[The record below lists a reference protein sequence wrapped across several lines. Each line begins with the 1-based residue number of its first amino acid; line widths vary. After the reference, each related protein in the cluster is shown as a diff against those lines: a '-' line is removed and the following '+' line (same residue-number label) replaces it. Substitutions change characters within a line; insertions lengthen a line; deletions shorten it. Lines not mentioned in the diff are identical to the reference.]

1 MKRIDK
7 WSGYYLK
14 KYRLLTKILDGNS
27 DWSNK
32 CTEAKNLEAREALVK
47 FYNEYKK
54 CRPDRKYCASTDFG
68 YFSYLTYIDPVRQA
82 LVDRLYQRACNETYS
97 LLHYDYFLQK
107 RIMNSLLSVLEENLD
122 IKSRIEMKGTNCK
135 KESIDI
141 KSLLNYIS
149 DDSEQGYYVGNGNAN
164 GELVTIDIVDYK
176 NRNREHPVDIFIGKV
191 GKGKGYKIPKMKNE
205 LNIMS
210 NSFY

>member
-27 DWSNK
+27 DWWSNN
-32 CTEAKNLEAREALVK
+32 CSEAKNLEAREALVK

-54 CRPDRKYCASTDFG
+54 CRPDRKYCASIDMG
-68 YFSYLTYIDPVRQA
+68 YFSYLMYIDPIRQA

-97 LLHYDYFLQK
+97 LLYYDYFLQK

-135 KESIDI
+135 NDKKETINTESR
-141 KSLLNYIS
+141 LNCIF
-149 DDSEQGYYVGNGNAN
+149 DDSDQGYYVGNGNAN
-164 GELVTIDIVDYK
+164 GSLVTIDPVDYR
-176 NRNREHPVDIFIGKV
+176 NRNREHPVDIFLGKV
-191 GKGKGYKIPKMKNE
+191 GKGKNFKINK
-205 LNIMS
+205 
-210 NSFY
+210 

>member
-14 KYRLLTKILDGNS
+14 KYKLLTKILDGNS
-27 DWSNK
+27 DWSNN

-122 IKSRIEMKGTNCK
+122 IKNRIEMKGTNFKIDK
-135 KESIDI
+135 KETIDI

-164 GELVTIDIVDYK
+164 GSLMTIDPVDYK
-176 NRNREHPVDIFIGKV
+176 NRNREHPVAILLGKV
-191 GKGKGYKIPKMKNE
+191 GEGKNFKINK
-205 LNIMS
+205 
-210 NSFY
+210 

>member
-7 WSGYYLK
+7 WRGYYLK
-14 KYRLLTKILDGNS
+14 KYKLLTKILEGNS

-32 CTEAKNLEAREALVK
+32 CTEEKNLEAREALVK

-54 CRPDRKYCASTDFG
+54 CRPDRKYCVSTDMG

-107 RIMNSLLSVLEENLD
+107 RVMNSFLSVLEENLD
-122 IKSRIEMKGTNCK
+122 IKSNLKTKVTKCK
-135 KESIDI
+135 NIKNEGIDI
-141 KSLLNYIS
+141 KRLLSYVS
-149 DDSEQGYYVGNGNAN
+149 DDSDQGYYFGNAN
-164 GELVTIDIVDYK
+164 KNGALVEIDPFKYR
-176 NRNREHPVDIFIGKV
+176 NRNGEHLSTVFLGKV
-191 GKGKGYKIPKMKNE
+191 GEGKNFKINK
-205 LNIMS
+205 
-210 NSFY
+210 

>member
-27 DWSNK
+27 DWSNN
-32 CTEAKNLEAREALVK
+32 CTEEKNLEAREALEK

-54 CRPDRKYCASTDFG
+54 CRQDRKFCASTDMG
-68 YFSYLTYIDPVRQA
+68 YFSYLTYIDPVREA

-122 IKSRIEMKGTNCK
+122 IKCRIETEGTDCKNDK
-135 KESIDI
+135 KETIDI
-141 KSLLNYIS
+141 KSLLSYIS
-149 DDSEQGYYVGNGNAN
+149 DDSDQGYYVGNGNTN
-164 GELVTIDIVDYK
+164 GKLVTIDPVDYK
-176 NRNREHPVDIFIGKV
+176 NRDRENLGNIFLGKLGE
-191 GKGKGYKIPKMKNE
+191 GKSFKINK
-205 LNIMS
+205 
-210 NSFY
+210 

>member
-14 KYRLLTKILDGNS
+14 KYKLLTKILDGNS
-27 DWSNK
+27 DWSNN

-54 CRPDRKYCASTDFG
+54 CRPDRKYCVTDMG

-82 LVDRLYQRACNETYS
+82 IVDRLYQRACNETYS

-107 RIMNSLLSVLEENLD
+107 RVMNSLLSVLEENLD
-122 IKSRIEMKGTNCK
+122 INCRIETEGTTCKNDK
-135 KESIDI
+135 KETIDI

-164 GELVTIDIVDYK
+164 GSLVTIDPVDYK
-176 NRNREHPVDIFIGKV
+176 NRNREHPVAILLGQVGEGK
-191 GKGKGYKIPKMKNE
+191 N
-205 LNIMS
+205 
-210 NSFY
+210 F

>member
-14 KYRLLTKILDGNS
+14 KYKLLTKILDGNS
-27 DWSNK
+27 DWWSNN
-32 CTEAKNLEAREALVK
+32 CTEEKNLEAREALVK

-54 CRPDRKYCASTDFG
+54 CRPDKKYCASTDMG

-82 LVDRLYQRACNETYS
+82 LVDRLYQRGCNETYS

-107 RIMNSLLSVLEENLD
+107 RVMNSLLLVLEENLD
-122 IKSRIEMKGTNCK
+122 IKSRIKTEGTNFKNDK
-135 KESIDI
+135 KDTIDI

-149 DDSEQGYYVGNGNAN
+149 DDLDQGYYVGNGIAN
-164 GELVTIDIVDYK
+164 GSLVTIDPVDYK
-176 NRNREHPVDIFIGKV
+176 SRTQGEHMSTVFLGKV
-191 GKGKGYKIPKMKNE
+191 GEGKN
-205 LNIMS
+205 
-210 NSFY
+210 F